1 MPALHPFSDG
11 LSGYLKFETAA
22 RVHALVA
29 KWIKAACTFGKQS
42 AGCFCAFSGCPKQP
56 KGYLKTISKQP
67 ATHLAQTVRSNLR
80 PAAFGLPWPFTR
92 LKQKSC

>member
-29 KWIKAACTFGKQS
+29 KWIKAACTF
-42 AGCFCAFSGCPKQP
+42 
-56 KGYLKTISKQP
+56 
-67 ATHLAQTVRSNLR
+67 
-80 PAAFGLPWPFTR
+80 
-92 LKQKSC
+92 

>member
-42 AGCFCAFSGCPKQP
+42 AGCF
-56 KGYLKTISKQP
+56 
-67 ATHLAQTVRSNLR
+67 LASQKLLFNFVEAPLSASLPHRPLHPENRSQHQCEAR
-80 PAAFGLPWPFTR
+80 
-92 LKQKSC
+92 Q